1 LKQKTNNMKRNN
13 CYECP
18 HRREV
23 PGSAHSACA
32 QGVPAVLH
40 LMIAFTTGNIL
51 AGYCDENG
59 NAFLQFDP
67 HGVKSGWCSWPV
79 NFDPTWVECYLPIE
93 KTNE

>member
-1 LKQKTNNMKRNN
+1 M
-13 CYECP
+13 
-18 HRREV
+18 

-32 QGVPAVLH
+32 QGVPAVLY
-40 LMIAFTTGNIL
+40 LMIAFTKDNIL

-59 NAFLQFDP
+59 NAFLQFDT
-67 HGVKSGWCSWPV
+67 HGVKMGWCTWPV

>member
-1 LKQKTNNMKRNN
+1 MDKKRND
-13 CYECP
+13 CYKCP
-18 HRREV
+18 HRRDV

-40 LMIAFTTGNIL
+40 SMIAFTTGNML

-67 HGVKSGWCSWPV
+67 HGVKMGWCTWPV
-79 NFDPTWVECYLPIE
+79 NFDPVWVECYLPIE
-93 KTNE
+93 KKDV